1 MSASSGVNVLRYTA
15 LGLGIFYGFSHQR
28 SITASQKAA
37 AAQKE
42 YDHKQQLINQ
52 AKAEY
57 AKKNSPVAAA
67 TTSSANQDPLDPKF
81 DLEAYLTNLAKENP

>member
-28 SITASQKAA
+28 SITATQKAA
-37 AAQKE
+37 VAQRE

-52 AKAEY
+52 AKAQY
-57 AKKNSPVAAA
+57 AKKNNPAAA
-67 TTSSANQDPLDPKF
+67 TTSSANQDPMDPNF